1 MVASQKSL
9 SIVVPVYNE
18 APNLRPLYE
27 ELVRTL
33 ETLKHKYEIL
43 FVDDGSKDDS
53 ARILCEI
60 SKETSN
66 VKIIQ
71 FARNFG
77 KEAAVSAGL
86 HRATGDAAVILDAD
100 MQMPP
105 SLICEFVKR
114 WEKGAEV
121 VVGVFASRN
130 MQLLRRVG
138 AKVFYR
144 IMQTIAHTQITPHA
158 TDYRLLDREVID
170 VFNNLQERNRNTR
183 GLIDWIGFER
193 EYVYFEQAPRLHG
206 QPTYS
211 FTNLIAL
218 AVNSFTS
225 YSLVPLRLAGYL
237 GGLILGLSIPLGLF
251 MYIERFVLGDPFKW
265 AVSGTFFLAILIL
278 ALVGLV
284 LACLGLIS
292 LYIAHIHSEAIDR
305 PLYIIRKKTRARRP
319 ITEVATAKVT
329 RAEALQEA
337 IERQ

>member
-1 MVASQKSL
+1 MVSSQKNL

-18 APNLRPLYE
+18 APNLRPLYS

-33 ETLKHKYEIL
+33 DTLKHKYEIL

-53 ARILCEI
+53 AKILCEI
-60 SKETSN
+60 AKEKPN
-66 VKIIQ
+66 VKVIQ

-86 HRATGDAAVILDAD
+86 HNTQGDAAVILDAD

-105 SLICEFVKR
+105 SLIGEFVAK
-114 WEKGAEV
+114 WERGAEV

-130 MQLLRRVG
+130 MQFLRRTG
-138 AKVFYR
+138 AKIFYK
-144 IMQTIAHTQITPHA
+144 IMQKIAHTQITPHA

-170 VFNNLQERNRNTR
+170 AFNNLPERNRNTR

-193 EYVYFEQAPRLHG
+193 DYVYFEQAPRLHG
-206 QPTYS
+206 RPTYS
-211 FTNLIAL
+211 FASLVTL

-237 GGLILGLSIPLGLF
+237 GGIILALSIPLGLF
-251 MYIERFVLGDPFKW
+251 MYIERFVLGDPFNW
-265 AVSGTFFLAILIL
+265 AVSGTFFLGIMIM

-292 LYIAHIHSEAIDR
+292 LYIAHIHTESIDR
-305 PLYIIRKKTRARRP
+305 PLYIIRRIARPKKQPTP
-319 ITEVATAKVT
+319 LTTTEVARPK
-329 RAEALQEA
+329 RLQEVV
-337 IERQ
+337 EQ